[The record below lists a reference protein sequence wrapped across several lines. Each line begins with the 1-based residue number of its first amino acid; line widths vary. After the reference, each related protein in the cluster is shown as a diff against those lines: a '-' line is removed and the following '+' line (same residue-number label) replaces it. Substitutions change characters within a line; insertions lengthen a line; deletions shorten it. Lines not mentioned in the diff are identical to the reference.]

1 MGILLTALVTP
12 PWPPSG
18 TSIRA
23 FVLVNESAGS
33 VGKGARDALL
43 SIVAEVGAEV
53 IAVREDVNDL
63 AACRRE
69 AFKAD
74 VIIVLGGDGT
84 ARAAAE
90 AFSAGPPLILLP
102 GGTLNILPHAL
113 YGERN
118 WQDAL
123 RGALK
128 GGRVV
133 RLVGGKA
140 NGKKFFVAGL
150 FGPPTLL
157 ARARESVRKGHFLEA
172 IRRFDHAF
180 RRMFSRPMVVHAE
193 GSAVARVE
201 GVGVLCPAYAGEIQD
216 SALEWVQLDVTR
228 VTEFIRVGLRS
239 VIGGWRDDDT
249 IALSR
254 AQRGEIRS
262 RGVIPAVLDGEPVT
276 FMSRV
281 KIEILRN
288 GPRVIALD

>member
-1 MGILLTALVTP
+1 MITP

-18 TSIRA
+18 TSVRA

-53 IAVREDVNDL
+53 IAVREDVSDL

-123 RGALK
+123 RDALK

-172 IRRFDHAF
+172 LRRFDHAF

-249 IALSR
+249 IELSR
-254 AQRGEIRS
+254 ARRGEIRS
-262 RGVIPAVLDGEPVT
+262 RGVIPAVLDGEPTT
-276 FMSRV
+276 FLSRV
-281 KIEILRN
+281 KIEILSN
-288 GPRVIALD
+288 GPRVVALD

>member
-1 MGILLTALVTP
+1 LTTP
-12 PWPPSG
+12 PWPPSA
-18 TSIRA
+18 SAIRA
-23 FVLVNESAGS
+23 FVLVNEAAGS
-33 VGKGARDALL
+33 VGKGAKDALIAIL
-43 SIVAEVGAEV
+43 AEAGAEAL
-53 IAVREDVNDL
+53 AVREDVGDL

-90 AFSAGPPLILLP
+90 AFGSGPPLILLP
-102 GGTLNILPHAL
+102 GGTLNVLPHAL
-113 YGERN
+113 YGERT

-123 RGALK
+123 RDALK

-140 NGKKFFVAGL
+140 NGRKFFVAGL

-157 ARARESVRKGHFLEA
+157 ARARESVRKGRLLEA
-172 IRRFDHAF
+172 VRRFDHAF
-180 RRMFSRPMVVHAE
+180 RRMFSRSMVVHAE

-201 GVGVLCPAYAGEIQD
+201 GLGVLCPAYVGEIQD
-216 SALEWVQLDVTR
+216 STLEWVQLDVTR
-228 VTEFIRVGLRS
+228 VTSFIRVGLRS
-239 VIGGWRDDDT
+239 VIGGWREDET
-249 IALSR
+249 IQLSR

-262 RGVIPAVLDGEPVT
+262 RGVIPAVLDGEPTT

-281 KIEILRN
+281 KIEILKN
-288 GPRVIALD
+288 GPRVVALD

>member
-1 MGILLTALVTP
+1 MGAILSALTTP
-12 PWPPSG
+12 PWPPSAAA
-18 TSIRA
+18 IRA

-43 SIVAEVGAEV
+43 SILAESGAEA
-53 IAVREDVNDL
+53 IAVREDVSDL
-63 AACRRE
+63 PACRRE

-74 VIIVLGGDGT
+74 VIVVLGGDGT

-102 GGTLNILPHAL
+102 GGTLNVLPHAL

-123 RGALK
+123 REALK

-140 NGKKFFVAGL
+140 NNKKFFVAGL
-150 FGPPTLL
+150 FGAPTLL

-180 RRMFSRPMVVHAE
+180 KRMFSRSMAVHAE
-193 GSAVARVE
+193 GSATARVE
-201 GVGVLCPAYAGEIQD
+201 GLGVLCPAYVGEIQD
-216 SALEWVQLDVTR
+216 NTLEWVQLDVTR
-228 VTEFIRVGLRS
+228 VSEFIRVGLRS
-239 VIGGWRDDDT
+239 VIGGWREDDT
-249 IALSR
+249 IELSR

-262 RGVIPAVLDGEPVT
+262 RGVIPAVLDGEPTT

-288 GPRVIALD
+288 GPRVVALD

>member
-1 MGILLTALVTP
+1 MITP

-18 TSIRA
+18 TSVRA

-33 VGKGARDALL
+33 VGKGAREALL

-53 IAVREDVNDL
+53 VAVREDVADL

-113 YGERN
+113 FGERN

-123 RGALK
+123 RDALK

-140 NGKKFFVAGL
+140 NGRKFFVAGL

-172 IRRFDHAF
+172 IRRLNHAF
-180 RRMFSRPMVVHAE
+180 KRMFSRQIAVHAE
-193 GSAVARVE
+193 GSAAARVE
-201 GVGVLCPAYAGEIQD
+201 GVGVLCPAYVGEIQD
-216 SALEWVQLDVTR
+216 STLEWVQLDVTR

-239 VIGGWRDDDT
+239 VVGGWRDDDT
-249 IALSR
+249 IELSR

-262 RGVIPAVLDGEPVT
+262 RGVIPAILDGEPTT

-288 GPRVIALD
+288 GPRVVALD